1 MISDAELIR
10 RALDSRQLE
19 IETSTIGRVED
30 YDPITRT
37 ADVRPLVKR
46 PIPTATGEIVHEE
59 LPILPGIPVLFPG
72 AGYEHGAV
80 KWAITWPIEKAS
92 TGLVITLK
100 MSAARWRESP
110 PDAAPPPVEPGDTRP
125 HHIANTVFIPGLW
138 PDKAASPSTAVSALC
153 VVGEEIRL
161 GSHLAAEL
169 VAIASYV
176 EDRIQ
181 TIVDAISSAE
191 PLANDGGAQLKAQ
204 ILSAISTAWGGTTV
218 PAVGSSKVK
227 VEP

>member
-46 PIPTATGEIVHEE
+46 PIPTTAGEIAHEE

-72 AGYEHGAV
+72 AGYEHNAV
-80 KWAITWPIEKAS
+80 KWAITWPIEKGN
-92 TGLVITLK
+92 TGLVVALK
-100 MSAARWRESP
+100 MSAARWRESSP
-110 PDAAPPPVEPGDTRP
+110 TVDIPPVEPGDTRP

-138 PDKAASPSTAVSALC
+138 PDKASSPSTAVQALC
-153 VVGEEIRL
+153 VVGEEIRI

-169 VAIASYV
+169 VAMASYV

-181 TIVDAISSAE
+181 TIVDAINGAT

-204 ILSAISTAWGGTTV
+204 IIAAISTAWSGLTV